1 MKSFFAGLFAAV
13 VGAVTLILLF
23 FKKGGASFPVS
34 VKGQELDKKAE
45 AVKAEIKVLETN
57 LGKPVEDKT
66 LESELDY
73 WNKEKK

>member
-13 VGAVTLILLF
+13 VGAVTLIVLF
-23 FKKGGASFPVS
+23 FRKGGASFPVS

-45 AVKAEIKVLETN
+45 AVKAEIKILETN
-57 LGKPVEDKT
+57 LGKPVEDKS